1 MIVPKG
7 WNPIFWR
14 KYARAIPLSVVERP
28 MCDLRELGPK
38 RSQLSQETLERI
50 RRDGQLMKKK
60 SRVTRSKKR

>member
-38 RSQLSQETLERI
+38 RSQLSPETLERI
-50 RRDGQLMKKK
+50 SRDGQLKKG
-60 SRVTRSKKR
+60 SARTRSKKR